1 MNSIKVHLP
10 PTTRMICTLAVVFWN
25 YSEGYTQK
33 EIPVPEFYG
42 AYFVSDG
49 KLISSKD
56 AFEEKRLKTVGDRF
70 SNKTGIKRL
79 SGISLAANDYIV
91 IYDKDASSLVNLL
104 QLGKFKFVK
113 ELELGIWPNRQ
124 LYKMNYWIFEKNV
137 PMNIGPVKGQP
148 DLYRMVPKV
157 ALSDGVYAVYYNIE
171 SVMSSDK
178 RLVLDFAVGKVASAA
193 VETGVTINAERDALL
208 KDVNKIASAA
218 TMYWR
223 KPAALGG
230 GMRTFVGVDFVK
242 IGVDASNA
250 NGKFVMS
257 NITTNQFTL
266 MATGAKYGVV
276 IVATITQQGIS
287 GTSTIKLP

>member
-1 MNSIKVHLP
+1 MNSIKVSLP
-10 PTTRMICTLAVVFWN
+10 PTTHLIFILAIVFWN
-25 YSEGYTQK
+25 CGEG

-42 AYFVSDG
+42 AYFLSNG
-49 KLISSKD
+49 KLIEAKD
-56 AFEEKRLKTVGDRF
+56 AFEEKRLEMVGDRF
-70 SNKTGIKRL
+70 SNKTGIKQL
-79 SGISLAANDYIV
+79 SGIALASNDHIV
-91 IYDKDASSLVNLL
+91 IYDKDASSLVSLL

-113 ELELGIWPNRQ
+113 ELELGIWPNRK
-124 LYKMNYWIFEKNV
+124 LYKMNYWMLEKNI
-137 PMNIGPVKGQP
+137 PMNTGPVKGQP
-148 DLYRMVPKV
+148 DLYRMVPKTP
-157 ALSDGVYAVYYNIE
+157 LSDGVYAVYYNIE

-178 RLVLDFAVGKVASAA
+178 RLVLDFVVGKIASAA
-193 VETGVTINAERDALL
+193 VETGVTINAEQDALL
-208 KDVNKIASAA
+208 KDVNNIASAA

-250 NGKFVMS
+250 NGIFVMS

-266 MATGAKYGVV
+266 TATGANKGVV

-287 GTSTIKLP
+287 GTPMIKLP